1 MCVQVSDGGV
11 HSHITHLFALLE
23 EAKKAGVS
31 KCFVHFFA
39 DGRDTAP
46 TSAGIPHAK
55 GPGFP
60 FLFTALPLT
69 WLSFSV
75 SMTTAVSFHDY
86 HLCFHDYH

>member
-23 EAKKAGVS
+23 EAKKAGVP

-55 GPGFP
+55 GGFP
-60 FLFTALPLT
+60 LLFTALPLT
-69 WLSFSV
+69 WLSFL
-75 SMTTAVSFHDY
+75 FP
-86 HLCFHDYH
+86 

>member
-46 TSAGIPHAK
+46 TSAGI
-55 GPGFP
+55 
-60 FLFTALPLT
+60 T
-69 WLSFSV
+69 
-75 SMTTAVSFHDY
+75 
-86 HLCFHDYH
+86 